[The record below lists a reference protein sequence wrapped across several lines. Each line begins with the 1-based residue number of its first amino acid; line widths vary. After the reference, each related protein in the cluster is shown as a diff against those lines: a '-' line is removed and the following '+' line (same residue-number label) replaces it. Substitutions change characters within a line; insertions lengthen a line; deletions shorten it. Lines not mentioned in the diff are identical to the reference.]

1 MKIKKFSFLPDELW
15 WGGYVDAGHEMPISA
30 RDTKRFDMRLNAT
43 CNQIN
48 PLFLSSKGR
57 YIWSDGYYTISFEC
71 GEIVVTFA
79 GELDLYEGGSNLK
92 DSYLRATKRHMT
104 FEGLPLREAFTKP
117 QYNTW
122 IAMTYWPTQ
131 EKVLSYARS
140 IVQNGGRG
148 GLFMIDAGWQQDY
161 GMWRFHGGFPDPAA
175 MVRELHDMGFRVML
189 WLVPYISPDC
199 ETFRTLRAGGGLIKD
214 ANGKPLLTEWW
225 EGYSAIVD
233 LSSEAG
239 GRWMKETLRDLQMNY
254 GVDGFKLDG
263 GDAQYCPCDM
273 VTAGNLTPNEFSEEW
288 ARLGLNYGVAEMRAC
303 CKCGG
308 LPLLQRIADRKHS
321 WDDQHGLG
329 GLVAKCLTQSISG
342 YPYLCPDMVGG
353 GDFSDFLGKSS
364 DELDCE
370 LFIRYCQASALMPMI
385 QFSYDYWRM
394 LDQNTV
400 EICNR
405 YARLHAEF
413 GEYIYCCAE
422 KTAKTG
428 EPIIRNLAY
437 AFDDR
442 HDVRDCFML
451 GSDYLVAPVLK
462 RGQRKQ
468 TVRLPSGR
476 WQYVPDGKYYEG
488 GQTVTVAA
496 PLDTLPY
503 FKKL

>member
-1 MKIKKFSFLPDELW
+1 MKTKKFFFLPDEIW

-30 RDTKRFDMRLNAT
+30 CDTKRFDMRLNVT

-57 YIWSDGYYTISFEC
+57 YIWSDGYYAISFEN
-71 GEIVVTFA
+71 GKIEIA
-79 GELDLYEGGSNLK
+79 DEGDAELYEGGKNLR
-92 DSYLRATKRHMT
+92 DAYTAAAKRMP
-104 FEGLPLREAFTKP
+104 FGVLPCREAFTKP

-140 IVQNGGRG
+140 IVQNGAHG

-175 MVRELHDMGFRVML
+175 MVRELHGMGFRVML

-199 ETFRTLRAGGGLIKD
+199 EAFRFLRARDGLVKN
-214 ANGKPLLTEWW
+214 ANGKPFLAEWW

-239 GRWMKETLRDLQMNY
+239 ERWLKETCAFLRTEY

-263 GDAQYCPCDM
+263 GDAQYCSRDM
-273 VTAGNLTPNEFSEEW
+273 VTEGKLTPNEYSEAW
-288 ARLGLNYGVAEMRAC
+288 ARFGLQFGIAELRAC

-321 WDDQHGLG
+321 WDEQYGLG
-329 GLVAKCLTQSISG
+329 GLIAKCLAQSMCG

-364 DELDCE
+364 DDLDRE
-370 LFIRYCQASALMPMI
+370 LFIRYCQASALMPMM
-385 QFSYDYWRM
+385 QFSYDYWRV
-394 LDQNTV
+394 LDTETV

-405 YARLHAEF
+405 YARLHSEF
-413 GEYIYCCAE
+413 GEYIYRCAE
-422 KTAKTG
+422 NAAKTG
-428 EPIIRNLAY
+428 EPIVRSLAY
-437 AFDDR
+437 EFDEQ
-442 HDVRDCFML
+442 HEVRDCFML
-451 GSDYLVAPVLK
+451 GSDYLVAPILK
-462 RGQRKQ
+462 RGRREQ
-468 TVRLPSGR
+468 TVRLPLGR
-476 WQYVPDGKYYEG
+476 WQYAPDGKRFEG

-496 PLDTLPY
+496 PLETLPY
-503 FKKL
+503 FKKCR